1 MDPSKS
7 AARRLLQLN
16 AHVTASSGGK
26 PISKLLVANR
36 GEIAIRIFRAA
47 KELGIP
53 TVAIYA
59 EPDKESL
66 HVSQADES
74 FLLTQPTDKG
84 PIAPYLNIPEIIRVA
99 KQCGANA
106 IHPVALPRQ
115 VRPDWRVTL
124 DLCAIP
130 VLLRAG
136 PSRPLLVALCGER
149 GSRRAM
155 GSCRKTWH
163 SSKRAS
169 RRASS
174 SLAHRRT
181 RSSSS
186 VTKPPQRSWCAR
198 LPRTD
203 FLPPGPTA
211 AEGSVIVETT
221 LQALTAQHAR

>member
-136 PSRPLLVALCGER
+136 PSRPRLVATVSASVGAAGLWVPVRKR
-149 GSRRAM
+149 GIRRSM
-155 GSCRKTWH
+155 
-163 SSKRAS
+163 
-169 RRASS
+169 RRG
-174 SLAHRRT
+174 AHPVRW
-181 RSSSS
+181 
-186 VTKPPQRSWCAR
+186 PI
-198 LPRTD
+198 
-203 FLPPGPTA
+203 G
-211 AEGSVIVETT
+211 
-221 LQALTAQHAR
+221 ALDRPLR